1 MVIGVTTTATQRST
15 ATSSVGERTL
25 RVLAAAGLATSAYV
39 HIHLA
44 HRYAGLGNTIT
55 MEQLF
60 YAQGIVAALVTLWL
74 LATGNRWAWR
84 AAGLIG
90 VASFAAVMVYRY
102 VSVGAIGPLPDM
114 SDPTWSP
121 SPEKAL
127 SAVVEAAVFVLWL
140 GNEALRRRRR

>member
-1 MVIGVTTTATQRST
+1 MTASGR
-15 ATSSVGERTL
+15 ATSAAVTGERTL
-25 RVLAAAGLATSAYV
+25 RLLAGAGLAASAYV

-44 HRYAGLGNTIT
+44 RRYAGLGDTIT

-60 YAQGIVAALVTLWL
+60 YAQGVVAALVTIWL

-84 AAGLIG
+84 AAGLVG
-90 VASFAAVMVYRY
+90 LASFAAVMVYRY

-127 SAVVEAAVFVLWL
+127 SAVAEAAVVVLWL
-140 GNEALRRRRR
+140 GSEALRRRRR

>member
-1 MVIGVTTTATQRST
+1 MTTTATERAAAST
-15 ATSSVGERTL
+15 SVGELTL
-25 RVLAAAGLATSAYV
+25 RVLAAAGLAISAYV

-44 HRYAGLGNTIT
+44 HRYAGLGSTIT

-60 YAQGIVAALVTLWL
+60 YAQGVLAALVTVWL
-74 LATGNRWAWR
+74 LVTGNRWAWR

-90 VASFAAVMVYRY
+90 LASFAAVMTYRY
-102 VSVGAIGPLPDM
+102 VSVGSIGPLPDM

-140 GNEALRRRRR
+140 GSEGLSRRRR